1 MTTPTDQ
8 TNFINQEMA
17 ALRQSIDRAFD
28 PPGCTSGDSAANEI
42 EPEDRLHEAVMANA
56 IEHGCPERS
65 VNNNCDLGDDK
76 CTCRSGL
83 VRAMAIINR

>member
-1 MTTPTDQ
+1 MTKLDPMHGIQAELDAM
-8 TNFINQEMA
+8 I
-17 ALRQSIDRAFD
+17 RRAFM
-28 PPGCTSGDSAANEI
+28 PRPGCSEGDSAANEV